1 MSMDSIDLERRVDSR
16 LRRLPQPRAPHTLL
30 PRIIA
35 AVRAAARP
43 WYQREWLSWPA
54 AWQTLSAVLLV
65 SLVIGLGLWLPAVQT
80 TVDARVNEVLAPV
93 TTPVV
98 DAVARVQALA
108 TAARVFWRAAQPAAG
123 LLLVVVLIMCAACA
137 VFGAALNRVAFGG
150 ALRS

>member
-1 MSMDSIDLERRVDSR
+1 M
-16 LRRLPQPRAPHTLL
+16 
-30 PRIIA
+30 
-35 AVRAAARP
+35 
-43 WYQREWLSWPA
+43 QREWLSWPA

-123 LLLVVVLIMCAACA
+123 LLLVLVLVMCAACA
-137 VFGAALNRVAFGG
+137 VFGAALSRVAFGG
-150 ALRS
+150 ALRT